1 MDKYFV
7 CMAVSYKYGGRCI
20 GGVEVTKS
28 GNDGN
33 YSIVKS
39 NGTPKW
45 IRPVTRY
52 SEHGEIPMQLS
63 SSCHVLDI
71 VKLTD
76 VEACPNQAQ
85 SENYYFSK
93 IEKVGRIAA

>member
-1 MDKYFV
+1 MDKFFV

-28 GNDGN
+28 SNDGS

-76 VEACPNQAQ
+76 VEACPDQAQ

-93 IEKVGRIAA
+93 IE